1 MANVQTPLIIS
12 CFVILVYIASV
23 LTYSLVFIGS
33 KNPFDQSLELDA
45 ERYNQIATGTNYI
58 YQTDVGKSTLP
69 VLLNGMNFS
78 QNQFLLF
85 YDSTPFASKG
95 HVAMTLP
102 CNEENP
108 SKPLFQLLSG
118 MAPDLFTVPL
128 GYIQNISS
136 VPTMCVFHGQFGF
149 GDPISD
155 LALKYVGEGS
165 LELNGPYSVVVSGL
179 ESFIP
184 KEKSFQELQHAQ
196 LATQQ

>member
-23 LTYSLVFIGS
+23 LTYNVIFIGS
-33 KNPFDQSLELDA
+33 KNPFDQSLELDS

-58 YQTDVGKSTLP
+58 YQTDVGKSVQP
-69 VLLNGMNFS
+69 ILLNGMNFS

-108 SKPLFQLLSG
+108 SKPSFQILSG

-136 VPTMCVFHGQFGF
+136 VPSMCVFHGQFGF

-165 LELNGPYSVVVSGL
+165 IELNGPYSIVVSGL

-184 KEKSFQELQHAQ
+184 KQKTFKELQHSQ
-196 LATQQ
+196 LASQQ

>member
-23 LTYSLVFIGS
+23 LTYNVIFIGS
-33 KNPFDQSLELDA
+33 KNPFDQSLELDS

-58 YQTDVGKSTLP
+58 YQTDVGKSVQP
-69 VLLNGMNFS
+69 ILLNGMNFS

-108 SKPLFQLLSG
+108 SKPSFQILSG
-118 MAPDLFTVPL
+118 RAPDLFTVPL

-136 VPTMCVFHGQFGF
+136 VPSMCVFHGQFGF

-165 LELNGPYSVVVSGL
+165 IELNGPYSIVVSGL

-184 KEKSFQELQHAQ
+184 KQKTFKELQHSQ
-196 LATQQ
+196 LASQQ

>member
-1 MANVQTPLIIS
+1 MGNVVTPLIIS

-23 LTYSLVFIGS
+23 LTYSIVFIGW
-33 KNPFDQSLELDA
+33 KNPFDQSLQLDS
-45 ERYNQIATGTNYI
+45 ERYNQMATGINYI
-58 YQTDVGKSTLP
+58 YQTDVGKSTQT

-85 YDSTPFASKG
+85 YDTTPFASKG
-95 HVAMTLP
+95 HVAVTFP

-108 SKPLFQLLSG
+108 SKPLFQILSG
-118 MAPDLFTVPL
+118 RAPDLFTVPL

-136 VPTMCVFHGQFGF
+136 VPSMCVFHGQFGF
-149 GDPISD
+149 GDPITD

-165 LELNGPYSVVVSGL
+165 IALKGPYSVVVSGL

-184 KEKSFQELQHAQ
+184 KEKSFEELQHAQ
-196 LATQQ
+196 LATHQ

>member
-1 MANVQTPLIIS
+1 MANIQTPLIIS
-12 CFVILVYIASV
+12 CFVILVYIAAV
-23 LTYSLVFIGS
+23 LTYSFVLVGS
-33 KNPFDQSLELDA
+33 KNPFDQSLELDS

-58 YQTDVGKSTLP
+58 YQTDVGKQTLP

-108 SKPLFQLLSG
+108 SKPLFQILSG
-118 MAPDLFTVPL
+118 RAPDLFSVPL

-136 VPTMCVFHGQFGF
+136 SSMCVFHGQFGF

-155 LALKYVGEGS
+155 LALKYVGEES
-165 LELNGPYSVVVSGL
+165 IELNGPYSVVVSGL

-184 KEKSFQELQHAQ
+184 KQKSFQELQHAQ
-196 LATQQ
+196 LATQ

>member
-12 CFVILVYIASV
+12 CFVILVYIASLV
-23 LTYSLVFIGS
+23 TYSIVISGS
-33 KNPFDQSLELDA
+33 KNPFEQSLQLDS
-45 ERYNQIATGTNYI
+45 ERYNQMATGTNYV
-58 YQTDVGKSTLP
+58 YQTDTGKSIQT

-78 QNQFLLF
+78 QNQFLLL
-85 YDSTPFASKG
+85 YDSTPYASRG
-95 HVAMTLP
+95 HIAVTFP

-108 SKPLFQLLSG
+108 STPSFQILSG
-118 MAPDLFTVPL
+118 RAPDLFTVPL

-136 VPTMCVFHGQFGF
+136 VPSMCVFHGQFGF

-165 LELNGPYSVVVSGL
+165 VELNGPYSVVVSGL

-184 KEKSFQELQHAQ
+184 KQQSFEELQHSQ

>member
-23 LTYSLVFIGS
+23 LTYNVIFIGS
-33 KNPFDQSLELDA
+33 KNPFDQSLELDS

-58 YQTDVGKSTLP
+58 YQTDVGKSVQP
-69 VLLNGMNFS
+69 ILLNGMNFS

-108 SKPLFQLLSG
+108 SKPSFQILSG

-136 VPTMCVFHGQFGF
+136 VPSMCVFHGQFGF

-165 LELNGPYSVVVSGL
+165 IELNGPYSIVVSGL

-184 KEKSFQELQHAQ
+184 KQKSFQELQHSQ
-196 LATQQ
+196 LASQQ

>member
-23 LTYSLVFIGS
+23 LTYSFVISGS
-33 KNPFDQSLELDA
+33 KNPFDQSLELDS

-58 YQTDVGKSTLP
+58 YQTDVGKSTQT

-95 HVAMTLP
+95 HVAVTLP

-108 SKPLFQLLSG
+108 SKPSFQILSG
-118 MAPDLFTVPL
+118 RAPDLFTVPL

-136 VPTMCVFHGQFGF
+136 VPSMCVFHGQFGF

-165 LELNGPYSVVVSGL
+165 IDLNGPYSVVVSGL

-184 KEKSFQELQHAQ
+184 KQKSFQELQHSQ

>member
-23 LTYSLVFIGS
+23 LTYNVIFIGS
-33 KNPFDQSLELDA
+33 KNPFDQSLELDS

-58 YQTDVGKSTLP
+58 YQTDVGKSVQP
-69 VLLNGMNFS
+69 ILLNGMNFS

-108 SKPLFQLLSG
+108 SKPSFQLLSG
-118 MAPDLFTVPL
+118 RAPDLFTVPL

-136 VPTMCVFHGQFGF
+136 VPSMCVFHGQFGF

-165 LELNGPYSVVVSGL
+165 IELNGPYSVVVTGL

-184 KEKSFQELQHAQ
+184 KQKSFQELQHSQ
-196 LATQQ
+196 LASQQ

>member
-23 LTYSLVFIGS
+23 LTYNVIFIGS
-33 KNPFDQSLELDA
+33 KNPFDQSLELDS

-58 YQTDVGKSTLP
+58 YQTDVGKSVQP
-69 VLLNGMNFS
+69 ILLNGMNFS

-108 SKPLFQLLSG
+108 SKPSFQILSG
-118 MAPDLFTVPL
+118 RAPDLFTVPL

-136 VPTMCVFHGQFGF
+136 VPSMCVFHGQFGF

-165 LELNGPYSVVVSGL
+165 IELHGPYSIVVSGL

-184 KEKSFQELQHAQ
+184 KQKTFKELQHSQ
-196 LATQQ
+196 LASQQ

>member
-1 MANVQTPLIIS
+1 MANVQTALIIS
-12 CFVILVYIASV
+12 CFVILVYIGSV
-23 LTYSLVFIGS
+23 LTYSVVFIGS
-33 KNPFDQSLELDA
+33 KNPFDQSLELDS

-58 YQTDVGKSTLP
+58 YQTDVGKQVQP

-85 YDSTPFASKG
+85 YDSTPFATKG
-95 HVAMTLP
+95 HVAVTLP
-102 CNEENP
+102 CSEENP
-108 SKPLFQLLSG
+108 SKPSFQILSG
-118 MAPDLFTVPL
+118 RAPDLFTVPL

-136 VPTMCVFHGQFGF
+136 PSMCVFHGQFGF

-165 LELNGPYSVVVSGL
+165 IELNGPYSIVVSGL

-184 KEKSFQELQHAQ
+184 KQKSFQELQHSQ
-196 LATQQ
+196 LASQQ

>member
-1 MANVQTPLIIS
+1 MANVLTPLIIS

-23 LTYSLVFIGS
+23 LTYSVVFIGS
-33 KNPFDQSLELDA
+33 KNPFDQSLELDS

-58 YQTDVGKSTLP
+58 YQTDVGKSTQP

-95 HVAMTLP
+95 HVAVTFP

-108 SKPLFQLLSG
+108 SKPLFQILSG
-118 MAPDLFTVPL
+118 RAPDLFSVPL

-136 VPTMCVFHGQFGF
+136 SSMCVFHGQFGF

-155 LALKYVGEGS
+155 LALKYVGEES
-165 LELNGPYSVVVSGL
+165 IELNGPYSVVVSGL

-196 LATQQ
+196 MATQQ

>member
-23 LTYSLVFIGS
+23 LTYNVIFIGS
-33 KNPFDQSLELDA
+33 KNPFDQSLELDS

-58 YQTDVGKSTLP
+58 YQTDVGKAVQP
-69 VLLNGMNFS
+69 ILLNGMNFS

-108 SKPLFQLLSG
+108 SKPSFQILSG
-118 MAPDLFTVPL
+118 RAPDLFTVPL

-136 VPTMCVFHGQFGF
+136 VPSMCVFHGQFGF

-165 LELNGPYSVVVSGL
+165 IELNGPYSVVVTGL

-184 KEKSFQELQHAQ
+184 KQKSFQELQHSQ
-196 LATQQ
+196 LASQQ